1 MSDNIDL
8 DALEK
13 KTWRTTL
20 VDGIFEIYLSIL
32 HLSLT
37 LGIVLDEVVPA
48 PYNSIISYSVILVG
62 LIFFLIAKK
71 YISQPR
77 LGKVKFGRA
86 RIVRKLKT
94 VIILTINFLIVLT
107 IYLIGAL
114 NPQFRLILPPYL
126 YGLIIGLLFV
136 TLPLSFVAYFLQ
148 FTRLYIIALLFGLG
162 FFLDELFALLLI
174 PEPFDSLL
182 AFGMISVAI
191 LCIGLVV
198 FVRFLRKYP
207 LPKEENS

>member
-8 DALEK
+8 EALEK

-20 VDGIFEIYLSIL
+20 VDGIFEIYLGIL

-37 LGIVLDEVVPA
+37 LGIVLNEVVPA
-48 PYNSIISYSVILVG
+48 PYDSIFSYSIIFIG

-94 VIILTINFLIVLT
+94 IIILTINFLIVLI
-107 IYLIGAL
+107 IYLVGAL

-148 FTRLYIIALLFGLG
+148 FTRLYIIALLFGIG

-182 AFGMISVAI
+182 AFGMISIAI
-191 LCIGLVV
+191 ISIGIVV
-198 FVRFLRKYP
+198 FIRFLQKYP
-207 LPKEENS
+207 LPKEEIT

>member
-8 DALEK
+8 EALEK

-37 LGIVLDEVVPA
+37 IGIVLGELIPA
-48 PYNSIISYSVILVG
+48 LYSSIISYSIIFIG
-62 LIFFLIAKK
+62 LIFFIIGKK

-86 RIVRKLKT
+86 RMARKLKT
-94 VIILTINFLIVLT
+94 VIILTVNFFIVLI

-136 TLPLSFVAYFLQ
+136 TLPLSFVAYVLQ

-162 FFLDELFALLLI
+162 FFFDELLALLLI

-182 AFGMISVAI
+182 AFGMISIAI
-191 LCIGLVV
+191 LSIGIVV
-198 FVRFLRKYP
+198 FIRFLRKYP
-207 LPKEENS
+207 LPKEVNS